1 MQGSTPVECEVLN
14 VIQGAGIWPDCDD
27 KTQLLQ
33 AIETLISGGGSSGGS
48 VPVATIL
55 PFAGSV
61 APEGFMICDGAEL
74 LAADYADLFTAIGTT
89 YGVGQA
95 AGSFKLPDLR
105 GRAPIGAGQG
115 DGLTDR
121 VIGTVG
127 GEETHQLSID
137 EMPYH
142 EHAWENSFY
151 SLVRVSGS
159 GGESIGSGS
168 EEYSNLRS
176 TGSFQ
181 GGDQPHNNMQP
192 FLAVNY
198 IIKV

>member
-1 MQGSTPVECEVLN
+1 MQCLSPVESEVLN
-14 VIQGAGIWPDCDD
+14 VVLAADIVPDRMDD
-27 KTQLLQ
+27 TQLLQ
-33 AIETLISGGGSSGGS
+33 ALETLFGGGGSGGGS

-74 LAADYADLFTAIGTT
+74 LASEYADLFTAIGTI

-121 VIGTVG
+121 VIGVVD
-127 GEETHQLSID
+127 GEEAHQLTTN
-137 EMPYH
+137 EMPSHSHGIDYL
-142 EHAWENSFY
+142 ANSAGAGGGNQ
-151 SLVRVSGS
+151 VR
-159 GGESIGSGS
+159 I
-168 EEYSNLRS
+168 EYTEPEPLQTRL
-176 TGSFQ
+176 T

-192 FLAVNY
+192 FLVVNY